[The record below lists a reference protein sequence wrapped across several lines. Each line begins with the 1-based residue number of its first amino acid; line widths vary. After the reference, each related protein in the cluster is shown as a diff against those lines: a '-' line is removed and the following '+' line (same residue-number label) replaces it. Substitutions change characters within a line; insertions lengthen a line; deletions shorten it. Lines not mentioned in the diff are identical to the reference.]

1 MRTHGGDP
9 FAAEAFLFPDVYE
22 AARDLLKKDNPA
34 VVIGYAERGEDTV
47 KVIAEAIR
55 PADKWE
61 NERKKGFTMTV
72 ANKWWF
78 DRREELETLAREKSP
93 VRIYIDEIL
102 NEVLFDL
109 LYIDAIERVF
119 YKAGTNPHPRI
130 LEKVNRMGA
139 GFKCISRQEITHLSK
154 IFPDI
159 TPGQF
164 LFAPVFAGP
173 DDYEYVFE
181 KGITVVLN
189 DVYPIKAWP
198 NIFEGKA
205 VFLQVSWPEQDAAGS
220 GIPVSKIEYAAKTL
234 NDVGAKVKG
243 LHVESEE
250 IDLFEPGR
258 LMKTASFIAGLASS
272 SPQLS
277 VLSLGNEIGLSERQ
291 ATGAL
296 DIKGIRQELEAVTDE
311 YPQFKLWLEPGAGIF
326 SDAGVILTK
335 VTQASERKGHTYV
348 RMDMEMK
355 IILQQEIYAK
365 RPDILNLSKL
375 DEDITVLT
383 HVIGKEDKI
392 DDSICYVTRLAPIDK
407 GDILLIT
414 NTGISSIPLV
424 EPIKEHYLNARKMCP
439 VNI

>member
-1 MRTHGGDP
+1 M
-9 FAAEAFLFPDVYE
+9 
-22 AARDLLKKDNPA
+22 N
-34 VVIGYAERGEDTV
+34 I
-47 KVIAEAIR
+47 
-55 PADKWE
+55 
-61 NERKKGFTMTV
+61 

-102 NEVLFDL
+102 NEVLFDF

-139 GFKCISRQEITHLSK
+139 GFKCISTQEITHLSK

-164 LFAPVFAGP
+164 LFAPVLAGP

-181 KGITVVLN
+181 KGVTVVLN
-189 DVYPIKAWP
+189 DAYPIRAWP
-198 NIFEGKA
+198 NIFQEKE
-205 VFLQVSWPEQDAAGS
+205 VFLRVSWPEQDPAEP
-220 GIPVSKIEYAAKTL
+220 GIHASKIEDAAKL
-234 NDVGAKVKG
+234 LKDLGAEVRG
-243 LHVESEE
+243 LHLESEGV
-250 IDLFEPGR
+250 DLFEPGR
-258 LMKTASFIAGLASS
+258 LRETASFLAGLASLF
-272 SPQLS
+272 PGLS
-277 VLSLGNEIGLSERQ
+277 YYSLGNDIGFSGKPT
-291 ATGAL
+291 TG
-296 DIKGIRQELEAVTDE
+296 DRNIKGIRQELEAVKDA
-311 YPQFKLWLEPGAGIF
+311 YPRFKLWLEPGAGIF

-335 VTQASERKGHTYV
+335 VTQASERKGRTYV
-348 RMDMEMK
+348 RMDMDMK
-355 IILQQEIYAK
+355 TFLQQEIYGK
-365 RPDILNLSKL
+365 HPDILNLSKL
-375 DEDITVLT
+375 DENATVLT
-383 HVIGKEDKI
+383 HVIGKEGKI